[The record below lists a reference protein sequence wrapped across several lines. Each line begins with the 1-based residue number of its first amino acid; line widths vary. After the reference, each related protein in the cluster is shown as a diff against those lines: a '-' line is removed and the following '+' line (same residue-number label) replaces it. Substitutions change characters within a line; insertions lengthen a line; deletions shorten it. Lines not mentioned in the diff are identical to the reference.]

1 MVDKKSRP
9 REATA
14 LLMLRQGRSSSSYC
28 GNCASPFFTECLKW
42 DIEKGDH
49 ISFCCQCD
57 AAAAAAT
64 KVKDSLPF
72 AAFSLQL
79 AFQIKEL

>member
-14 LLMLRQGRSSSSYC
+14 LLMLRQGRSSYC

-49 ISFCCQCD
+49 ISFCCQC
-57 AAAAAAT
+57 AAAAADAT
-64 KVKDSLPF
+64 KVKVDSLPF